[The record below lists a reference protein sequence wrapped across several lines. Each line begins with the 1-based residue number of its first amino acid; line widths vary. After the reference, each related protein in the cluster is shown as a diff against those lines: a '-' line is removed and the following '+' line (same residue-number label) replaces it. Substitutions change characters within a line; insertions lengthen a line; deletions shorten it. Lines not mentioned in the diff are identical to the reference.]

1 MSKKPRNLPSTTRG
15 SVKHLS
21 EAQQGPEPPTSAAFT
36 SSTSSTD
43 SASSAASPARPR
55 ESLFQDLKKKLEG
68 VSLSPDGPPRFPGRN
83 DFPGLSIKILK
94 RVIDVDVRNC
104 VIILHEHSKAD
115 PSLHSL
121 ALRLQK
127 ELPESVFL
135 LLRAFQPSSS
145 GKNGQNHTYKAEAG
159 QSEAET
165 ESLKESDTI
174 LVDAVKNGLIAKC
187 HFPPRNIVILGHCHG
202 GTAAL
207 AAAASWDEVE
217 LGGVISVGG
226 VMPAFKTSAIKAKTP
241 ALILSGAL
249 GNINDAALR
258 RIKEYFTYVESDI
271 RRPSN
276 DDIPKAENFGILLDF
291 FAHRL
296 RGEEWMKQAV
306 MSFGRRL
313 R

>member
-1 MSKKPRNLPSTTRG
+1 M
-15 SVKHLS
+15 
-21 EAQQGPEPPTSAAFT
+21 
-36 SSTSSTD
+36 
-43 SASSAASPARPR
+43 
-55 ESLFQDLKKKLEG
+55 
-68 VSLSPDGPPRFPGRN
+68 
-83 DFPGLSIKILK
+83 
-94 RVIDVDVRNC
+94 DVRNC

-127 ELPESVFL
+127 EFPESVFL

-145 GKNGQNHTYKAEAG
+145 GKSGHQYTHKAEAEHSG
-159 QSEAET
+159 VET
-165 ESLKESDTI
+165 GFLKESATI
-174 LVDAVKNGLIAKC
+174 LADAFKNGLIAKC
-187 HFPPRNIVILGHCHG
+187 HFPPRNIIILGHCHG

-207 AAAASWDEVE
+207 ATAASWDEVE

-226 VMPAFKTSAIKAKTP
+226 VMPAFTTSAIKAKTP

-258 RIKEYFTYVESDI
+258 QIKEHFTYVESDI

-276 DDIPKAENFGILLDF
+276 DDIPKAENLGILVDF

-296 RGEEWMKQAV
+296 RGEEWTKQAV
-306 MSFGRRL
+306 ISFGRRL
-313 R
+313 H